1 MTRTPVSI
9 KSTLILSCCV
19 IFAAAVLPVYAEPN
33 PKTTLLRVEVQD
45 GPGETVKVSVPLEL
59 IDTLYTAMPKEI
71 HEACEQL
78 ELTPETIYKEL
89 ASMEG
94 EDLVRITGE
103 DQVRVWFEDVKP
115 ENQKDMNF
123 VTVFVKEK
131 KEGGDEVNV
140 KVPKGLIKL
149 AARVIKELD
158 IVEECIDLPPEVR
171 KALDKIKEKK
181 EHAANRE
188 NVKISENSPAE
199 TNKEEPKSE

>member
-9 KSTLILSCCV
+9 RTTIILSCCV
-19 IFAAAVLPVYAEPN
+19 IFAAAVLPVSGEPN
-33 PKTTLLRVEVQD
+33 PKTTLLRVEIQD
-45 GPGETVKVSVPLEL
+45 GQGETVKVSVPLEL

-103 DQVRVWFEDVKP
+103 DRVRVWFEDVKP

-123 VTVFVKEK
+123 VTVYVKEK
-131 KEGGDEVNV
+131 KEGGDEVHV

-158 IVEECIDLPPEVR
+158 IVEECIELPPEVR
-171 KALDKIKEKK
+171 HALDKIKIKG
-181 EHAANRE
+181 HHSAHTE
-188 NVKISENSPAE
+188 NVKISESSPASE
-199 TNKEEPKSE
+199 SSEPPKTE